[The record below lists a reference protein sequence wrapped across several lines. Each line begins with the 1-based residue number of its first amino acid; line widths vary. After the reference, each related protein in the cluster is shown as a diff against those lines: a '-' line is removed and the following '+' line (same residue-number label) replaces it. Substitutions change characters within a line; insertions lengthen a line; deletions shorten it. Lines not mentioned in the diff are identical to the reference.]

1 MSLPNPVAPRGAYP
15 PVVANGVI
23 TAAVTASV
31 LPAIAG
37 VAKETIYITKIV
49 INITTS
55 AAGSITFRD
64 TNGTP
69 RVAFVVAAS
78 APIGNQEVDFG
89 EDGFPLQEGE
99 GLNIVGSA
107 SGPAGAYHVQ
117 GYRRATSP
125 RTIAEA
131 KAGIA

>member
-1 MSLPNPVAPRGAYP
+1 MSLANPVAPRGAYQ

-37 VAKETIYITKIV
+37 KAKETIYITKIV
-49 INITTS
+49 YSPTTV
-55 AAGSITFRD
+55 AAGTITFRD

-69 RVAFVVAAS
+69 RVVTTTPASVAV
-78 APIGNQEVDFG
+78 PWVIDFE

-125 RTIAEA
+125 RSVAESA
-131 KAGIA
+131 AGNA